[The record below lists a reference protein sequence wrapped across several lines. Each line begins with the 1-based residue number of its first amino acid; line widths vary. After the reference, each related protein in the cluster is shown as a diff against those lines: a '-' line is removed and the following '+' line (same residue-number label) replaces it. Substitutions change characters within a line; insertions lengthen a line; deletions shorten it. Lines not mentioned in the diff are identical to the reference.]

1 MPNDKLSSF
10 NSSNQFFVETAIN
23 PLICGMLMG
32 NTYNSGFTFNGVCGP
47 TMDPGGIFG
56 WLIYSRATQ
65 VPSAGTTSDSYITYT
80 NSQNLVY
87 DLNQLSGITNAL
99 LTGSS
104 GGYTHAFF
112 ENRGTDAST
121 SITKIGMLNNG
132 TDFLFALNYL
142 AYGGTLVIAPRTSGF
157 DQYLSLNTT
166 TYFDAVVSR
175 AAGASLCQWLE
186 TQPYT
191 VGIFPSAPDSDGITG
206 LGVTMANY
214 ASLFSS
220 SALVTGNTVANRI
233 FNVRGV
239 KTVTDLDTTSLYPNS
254 RLTYTLPASV
264 DVAGFFNR
272 SKNQNKLYLTV
283 AGLDLATIL
292 NGKISSGSID
302 WSNTLKNTL
311 RTNRV
316 NFFVNYTQ
324 NNFLGSDLTGA
335 TANSILLSENRIG
348 PANLKVALN
357 RLLNDIGLKYLY
369 KINNAQTRAQ
379 ITAEIQTGLD
389 PFAPFIDTTKTQIIC
404 NGSNNIDN
412 SNSLTMQV
420 VIQPILSI
428 ESFGVTVTLTQ

>member
-1 MPNDKLSSF
+1 MANDKLSSF
-10 NSSNQFFVETAIN
+10 NSSNQFFVETATN
-23 PLICGMLMG
+23 PLICGVLMG
-32 NTYNSGFTFNGVCGP
+32 NTYNAGFTFNGVCGP

-56 WLIYSRATQ
+56 WLIYSRTTRTNP
-65 VPSAGTTSDSYITYT
+65 VGTTADSYITYT
-80 NSQNLVY
+80 NSQDLVY

-104 GGYTHAFF
+104 GGNTYAFF
-112 ENRGTDAST
+112 TNKGTDPVT
-121 SITKIGMLNNG
+121 SITNIGTLNNG
-132 TDFLFALNYL
+132 IDFLFALNYL
-142 AYGGTLVIAPRTSGF
+142 AYGGNLIVAPKTEGL
-157 DQYLSLNTT
+157 DQYIADSDN
-166 TYFDAVVSR
+166 YFDVVIQKE
-175 AAGASLCQWLE
+175 AGASLCQWLE

-191 VGIFPSAPDSDGITG
+191 VGIFPSIAVDGITG
-206 LGVTMANY
+206 LGITMANY
-214 ASLFSS
+214 SSLFSTS
-220 SALVTGNTVANRI
+220 SLVTGTTVANRI
-233 FNVRGV
+233 FNVRGI
-239 KTVTDLDTTSLYPNS
+239 KTVTDLDTTTLYPNS
-254 RLTYTLPASV
+254 RLTYNLPASA

-302 WSNTLKNTL
+302 WSNALKTTL

-335 TANSILLSENRIG
+335 TANATITSENRIG

-357 RLLNDIGLKYLY
+357 KLLNDIGLKYLY
-369 KINNAQTRAQ
+369 TINNAQTRAQ
-379 ITAEIQTGLD
+379 VTAEIQTGLD

-404 NGSNNIDN
+404 NNSNNTDN
-412 SNSLTMQV
+412 GSSLTMQV